1 MDKIIA
7 SLRATI
13 NPICS
18 VEHLLADLTIVK
30 INETRTRDSVGV
42 RVAEEAEG
50 VRVAAE
56 ANGGRSRSTNLND
69 PEATGGAKIG
79 FAFKFPTTSIAQE
92 LGLLLEGNQRVLVN
106 LVVLIDPTLDT
117 ERH

>member
-79 FAFKFPTTSIAQE
+79 FAFMFSTASSTGD
-92 LGLLLEGNQRVLVN
+92 LGFHLNGNQRVLVN
-106 LVVLIDPTLDT
+106 LVVLIDPILDM
-117 ERH
+117 ERY